1 MKQVDTF
8 KRDERGVRKMGAY
21 AKRYSKTDTEPGKA
35 ADLEA
40 ILDVSIDQIEKRK
53 QGRPPVYPDT
63 DDGLIQFFE
72 DTRKYFEY
80 IKDANSVNEEKLV
93 PDIEGWYSFMGVTKQ
108 TILNYERRSP
118 VWEEAIEYIKQNI
131 LAAKKQL
138 AFRFKI
144 PPVVYLND
152 VSNNHGY
159 LNTSEFKLE
168 MSSHIA
174 DNEAPALSQEEIRQ
188 IAEQTEIQSIEDMIV
203 DLPD

>member
-53 QGRPPVYPDT
+53 QGRPPAYPDT

-72 DTRKYFEY
+72 DTKKYFEY
-80 IKDANSVNEEKLV
+80 IKDANSVNDEKLI
-93 PDIEGWYSFMGVTKQ
+93 PDIEGWYSFLGVTKQ
-108 TILNYERRSP
+108 TVLNYERRSP

-159 LNTSEFKLE
+159 LNTSEFRLE
-168 MSSHIA
+168 MSNHIS
-174 DNEAPALSQEEIRQ
+174 DKETPVLSQEEIHQ
-188 IAEQTEIQSIEDMIV
+188 IAEQAAEIDTKQLLDE
-203 DLPD
+203 LPD

>member
-1 MKQVDTF
+1 
-8 KRDERGVRKMGAY
+8 MGAY

-40 ILDVSIDQIEKRK
+40 ILDISIGQIEKRK
-53 QGRPPVYPDT
+53 QGRPAAYPNT

-80 IKDANSVNEEKLV
+80 IKDANSVNEEKLI
-93 PDIEGWYSFMGVTKQ
+93 PDIEGWYSFLGVTKQ
-108 TILNYERRSP
+108 TVLNYERRSP
-118 VWEEAIEYIKQNI
+118 VWKEAIEYIKQNI

-159 LNTSEFKLE
+159 LNTSEFRLE
-168 MSSHIA
+168 MSNHIS
-174 DNEAPALSQEEIRQ
+174 DKEMPVLSQEEIHQ
-188 IAEQTEIQSIEDMIV
+188 IAEQAAEIDTKQLLDG
-203 DLPD
+203 LPD